1 MKYVEESCAKAQKEL
16 TRLRSRYLLFQHQ
29 QGQELHMTEMY
40 TLHHLR
46 TQSISPIMKSD
57 HGNRRI
63 AMSRLWDTKRRPA
76 MGTAGRG

>member
-1 MKYVEESCAKAQKEL
+1 MKYVEESCAKAQEEI
-16 TRLRSRYLLFQHQ
+16 TRRHLLFQHR
-29 QGQELHMTEMY
+29 QGQELPMTEMY
-40 TLHHLR
+40 TLHHLS
-46 TQSISPIMKSD
+46 TQPISPIMKSD